1 MAYLKIN
8 KKYSTVLF
16 GVFMSLGMSCSQS
29 FVLSIINLKGFYVDK
44 WLMAFAIGFIV
55 SLPTSLAIIP
65 IVRRIV
71 NKLTTG

>member
-1 MAYLKIN
+1 MTYLKIN

-29 FVLSIINLKGFYVDK
+29 LVLSIINLRGFYVDK
-44 WLMAFAIGFIV
+44 WFVAFAIGFIV

-71 NKLTTG
+71 DKLTKE